1 MKRLVLDQ
9 TCFST
14 EKQFEE
20 CFFLTVTCFRRR
32 SFANFFKNLATV
44 VYSFESLIN
53 FYLLKA
59 MQIFKTLLYVG
70 LGDGGKPTGFNPA
83 AAIR

>member
-1 MKRLVLDQ
+1 M
-9 TCFST
+9 
-14 EKQFEE
+14 
-20 CFFLTVTCFRRR
+20 FFFTVTCFRRR

-44 VYSFESLIN
+44 VYSFESFIN

-70 LGDGGKPTGFNPA
+70 LGDGGKPRGFNPA
-83 AAIR
+83 VLF